1 MPVIS
6 RINILVCLIILA
18 LMSTAC
24 QFIAPAAPTLTAA
37 ATDTPAAA
45 PTDTPA
51 AAATVP
57 AANAYPEPYPLLPTY
72 DPYLPPVL
80 PDPYAYPAQGAPLA
94 PGAADILY
102 PGALDGTEVYWVQ
115 AVSMILNGEVTQVMQ
130 THDLEVYL
138 TLKDGRTLLAIEP
151 EIDDVMKV
159 IQSCGDPCKNILV
172 ATE

>member
-24 QFIAPAAPTLTAA
+24 QFIAPAAPTPTAA

-45 PTDTPA
+45 
-51 AAATVP
+51 ATIP

-72 DPYLPPVL
+72 DPYLPPAL
-80 PDPYAYPAQGAPLA
+80 LDPYAYPAQASPLI
-94 PGAADILY
+94 PGAANMLY
-102 PGALDGTEVYWVQ
+102 PGVLDGTEVNWVQ

-138 TLKDGRTLLAIEP
+138 TLKDGRTLHSIEP
-151 EIDDVMKV
+151 QIDDVMKV

>member
-24 QFIAPAAPTLTAA
+24 QFIAPAAPTPTAAASDTPVAA
-37 ATDTPAAA
+37 ATDTPAA
-45 PTDTPA
+45 T
-51 AAATVP
+51 ATVP
-57 AANAYPEPYPLLPTY
+57 AANAYPEPYPLLPTS
-72 DPYLPPVL
+72 DPYLPPAL
-80 PDPYAYPAQGAPLA
+80 PDPYANPVQGAPLA
-94 PGAADILY
+94 PGAADRLY
-102 PGALDGTEVYWVQ
+102 PGILDGAEVYWVQ

-138 TLKDGRTLLAIEP
+138 TLKDGRILHSIEP
-151 EIDDVMKV
+151 QIDEVMKV
-159 IQSCGDPCKNILV
+159 IQSCGDPCSKILV